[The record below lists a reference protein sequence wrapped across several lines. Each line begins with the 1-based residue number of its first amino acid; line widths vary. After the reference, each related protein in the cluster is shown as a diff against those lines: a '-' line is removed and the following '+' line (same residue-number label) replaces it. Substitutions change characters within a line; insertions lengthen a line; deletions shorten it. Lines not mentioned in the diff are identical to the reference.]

1 MKTFSSVT
9 VLRKLIGTRSGPRTI
24 QMSDE
29 WKGLRAAMDAFLS
42 ALESTFLEDLW
53 ICRKQYTIL
62 ILHEY
67 SYVFFLVL

>member
-1 MKTFSSVT
+1 
-9 VLRKLIGTRSGPRTI
+9 
-24 QMSDE
+24 MSDE

-62 ILHEY
+62 ILHEH
-67 SYVFFLVL
+67 SCVFF